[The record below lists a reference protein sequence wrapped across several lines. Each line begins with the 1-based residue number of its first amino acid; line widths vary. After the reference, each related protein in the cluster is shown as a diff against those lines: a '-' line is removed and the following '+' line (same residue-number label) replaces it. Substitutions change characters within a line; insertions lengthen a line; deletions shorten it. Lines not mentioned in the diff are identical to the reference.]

1 MDRTTTIVHMRVVLT
16 HLLLVRLRLL
26 PWRRLRLMLLL
37 LVLLLFL
44 WLLVAVVLCFL
55 RVIVVQY
62 VMWFVDRRC
71 RMRNL

>member
-26 PWRRLRLMLLL
+26 PWRRLRLTLL
-37 LVLLLFL
+37 LLLFL
-44 WLLVAVVLCFL
+44 WLVAVVLCFL

-62 VMWFVDRRC
+62 VLWFVDRRC